1 MSEVTL
7 VAETGRELGTR
18 PARRVRREGRV
29 PGVVYGSG
37 EAATSLSVDRADLRR
52 ALSTDAGVN
61 ALITL
66 TVDGESFLA
75 VVRELQRH
83 PVRRDVVHIDFLKV
97 DVDAPIEVEVPIRL
111 VGEAKQVTT
120 NGGMTE
126 QRISV
131 LRVVVRPDS
140 IPDAIECDIT
150 NMSLE
155 EPSILV
161 ADLVLPEGV
170 ETRSPAQQAVV
181 TAQLTRAA
189 VTARGA
195 GEGEDEGAEG
205 AADEAAGGDA
215 SDGDESGD

>member
-18 PARRVRREGRV
+18 PSRRARREGRI
-29 PGVVYGSG
+29 PGVVYGAG
-37 EAATSLSVDRADLRR
+37 EAATTLTVDRADLRR

-66 TVDGESFLA
+66 TVDGESHLA

-83 PVRRDVVHIDFLKV
+83 PVRREVVHIDFLKV
-97 DVDAPIEVEVPIRL
+97 DPSAPIEVEVPIRL

-126 QRISV
+126 QRLSV

-140 IPDAIECDIT
+140 IPDAIECDISE
-150 NMSLE
+150 MSLE
-155 EPSILV
+155 NASILV
-161 ADLVLPEGV
+161 SDLQLPEGL

-181 TAQLTRAA
+181 TAELTRAA
-189 VTARGA
+189 VTSRGA
-195 GEGEDEGAEG
+195 GDESAEAPADGE
-205 AADEAAGGDA
+205 A